1 LIPGAAMITLYL
13 SSHPI
18 LFEECRRMTQSSDT
32 TADVEYFQILHR
44 GGLMIVVPATE
55 IEQLPSNVIDTAAQ
69 MVLAPLKA
77 NPSMNVVFD
86 LSRVGF
92 FGSEF
97 ISFLLRCH
105 VIVKKHHCEM
115 ALAGVSERIRELLRQ
130 TALDTLWAIY
140 DNRTQAVEALDG

>member
-1 LIPGAAMITLYL
+1 
-13 SSHPI
+13 
-18 LFEECRRMTQSSDT
+18 MTVPSESNPNF
-32 TADVEYFQILHR
+32 EYFQILRR

-77 NPSMNVVFD
+77 NPALNVVFD
-86 LSRVGF
+86 LSKVSF

-115 ALAGVSERIRELLRQ
+115 VLAGVSDRIRELLRQ

-140 DNRTQAVEALDG
+140 DNRTQAVEAIGAD

>member
-1 LIPGAAMITLYL
+1 
-13 SSHPI
+13 
-18 LFEECRRMTQSSDT
+18 MTVPSESNPNF
-32 TADVEYFQILHR
+32 EYFQILRR

-77 NPSMNVVFD
+77 NPAMNVVFD
-86 LSRVGF
+86 LSKVSF

-115 ALAGVSERIRELLRQ
+115 VLAGVSERIRELLRQ

-140 DNRTQAVEALDG
+140 DNRTQAVEAIGAD

>member
-1 LIPGAAMITLYL
+1 MVTSTETDPGL
-13 SSHPI
+13 
-18 LFEECRRMTQSSDT
+18 
-32 TADVEYFQILHR
+32 EYFQMLRR
-44 GGLMIVVPATE
+44 GGLMIVVPAPE
-55 IEQLPSNVIDTAAQ
+55 IEQLPSNVIETAASL
-69 MVLAPLKA
+69 VLAPIKA

-86 LSRVGF
+86 LSKVGF

-115 ALAGVSERIRELLRQ
+115 VLAGVSDRIRELLRQ

-140 DNRTQAVEALDG
+140 ETRTQAIEALEG